1 MPHILDA
8 DERILPRGCCNLW
21 KSAEH
26 VPALFATA
34 SLKATAASLKATAA
48 SLKATAASLK
58 ATAASLKVYLSTFL

>member
-34 SLKATAASLKATAA
+34 SASLKVIAAASLKATD
-48 SLKATAASLK
+48 
-58 ATAASLKVYLSTFL
+58 AASLKVIAAFSLKVPSTF

>member
-34 SLKATAASLKATAA
+34 SASLKVIA
-48 SLKATAASLK
+48 
-58 ATAASLKVYLSTFL
+58 AASLKVIAAFSLKVPSTF